1 MKSSNKYIVVIFLII
16 LYLVLLSYPIN
27 YILVSKGIIKV
38 YNPQASQ
45 ISDGKGISAKIENIR
60 NNLEAKTIN
69 YFPLYNKINYIDS
82 EFYIKS
88 NSYLY
93 NLLDKDFLSVGTNY
107 DNEYIY
113 KNINKNFYIL
123 KSQYNEDELNKRI
136 DSQLKLYNYL
146 SSSNVD
152 MYIYLPNRY
161 EFNNKTYLD
170 INDMNKYIAYFKSNL
185 NPKIK
190 VSELNQEKGYYNY
203 FYKTDHHWN
212 GYGALQGYQDIMTM
226 MGIKYNNYEV
236 KKMSGI
242 AFRGSMAKSAA
253 DSSLTDD
260 FYYIDASISCKT
272 SIKDNYKPMQK
283 LTNKDLFYDYYVGYY
298 YGMYGEVSYDCL
310 NSKKD
315 NVLILGDSY
324 TWSMDF
330 LIANHF
336 NKTYIVNLRFL
347 DHFDYKDFITKNNIK
362 KVIVLNETQ
371 TTLFDAYNHHPEKKV
386 GM

>member
-1 MKSSNKYIVVIFLII
+1 MKNSNKYLVISFLII
-16 LYLVLLSYPIN
+16 IYLVLLFYPIN
-27 YILVSKGIIKV
+27 YILVSKGIIKI

-45 ISDGKGISAKIENIR
+45 VSDGKGISAKIENIR
-60 NNLEAKTIN
+60 NNLESKTIN

-82 EFYIKS
+82 KFYIKS

-93 NLLDKDFLSVGTNY
+93 NVLKKDFLPVGTNY

-113 KNINKNFYIL
+113 KNINDNFYIL
-123 KSQYNEDELNKRI
+123 KSEYNEDELNKRI
-136 DSQLKLYNYL
+136 DSQIKLYNYL

-161 EFNNKTYLD
+161 EFDNSTYLD
-170 INDMNKYIAYFKSNL
+170 INNMNKYIAYFKDNL
-185 NPKIK
+185 NSKIK
-190 VSELNQEKGYYNY
+190 VGELNQSKGYHNY

-226 MGIKYNNYEV
+226 MGIKYNSYEV
-236 KKMSGI
+236 KKMPDVT
-242 AFRGSMAKSAA
+242 FRGSMAKSAA
-253 DSSLTDD
+253 DPSLTDN
-260 FYYIDASISCKT
+260 FYYIDANISCET
-272 SIKDNYKPMQK
+272 SIKDNYKPMQE

-298 YGMYGEVSYDCL
+298 YGMYGEVYYDCL

-315 NVLILGDSY
+315 NILILGDSY

-347 DHFDYKDFITKNNIK
+347 DHFDYKDFIIKNNIK

-371 TTLFDAYNHHPEKKV
+371 TTLFDAYNHYPEKKV

>member
-1 MKSSNKYIVVIFLII
+1 MKNSNKFIVISFLII
-16 LYLVLLSYPIN
+16 LYLVLLLYPIN
-27 YILVSKGIIKV
+27 YILVSKEIIKI
-38 YNPQASQ
+38 YNPQVSK
-45 ISDGKGISAKIENIR
+45 ISESSGISSKAENIR

-82 EFYIKS
+82 KLYIKS

-93 NLLDKDFLSVGTNY
+93 NLLNKDFLSVGTNY

-113 KNINKNFYIL
+113 KNIDEDFYIL
-123 KSQYNEDELNKRI
+123 KSQYNEDELKKRI
-136 DSQLKLYNYL
+136 DSQIELYNYL
-146 SSSNVD
+146 SDSNID

-170 INDMNKYIAYFKSNL
+170 INDMNKYIAYFKSGL

-190 VSELNQEKGYYNY
+190 VGELNQDEGYHYY

-212 GYGALQGYQDIMTM
+212 GYGALQGYQDIMAM
-226 MGIKYNNYEV
+226 MGIKYNNYTV
-236 KKMSGI
+236 KKMPDVT
-242 AFRGSMAKSAA
+242 FKGSMAKSAA
-253 DSSLTDD
+253 DSSLTDN
-260 FYYIDASISCKT
+260 FYYIDATASCES
-272 SIKDNYKPMQK
+272 SIKDHYKPMK
-283 LTNKDLFYDYYVGYY
+283 KPTGKDMFYDYYVGYY
-298 YGMYGEVSYDCL
+298 YGMYGEVNYDCL
-310 NSKKD
+310 KPKKD

-324 TWSMDF
+324 TWSMDY
-330 LIANHF
+330 LIADHF

-347 DHFDYKDFITKNNIK
+347 DHFDYKNFITKNNIK

-386 GM
+386 GI